1 MSALLVGGASTFVSC
16 KDYDEDQTAVNNA
29 ELAKLQTSVKKNY
42 DELKDAIETLENELE
57 AAENKHDVDIQAI
70 KERLKVLEDKLKNYD
85 DVVSNASAGK
95 SAWDWIQTYKNLETI
110 SGQAQAIADLVGAKQ
125 TLINLANMTNTW
137 GEDFKNVVV
146 YDELTKMLDG
156 YVSSSDMLAYANL
169 FEKRE
174 YMHKDVEH
182 IVDSITNVNA
192 ENFTTFAEL
201 VASYDKVPARL
212 QQISDSLK
220 MMIGYMDNI
229 QFTLDNMITGVN
241 VDMVENPYFGTI
253 NTPFGIK
260 SNVIVGFVGDQIE
273 NEDLAEFEGCTAYKD
288 PKGYATSGN
297 GGQIFFTINPND
309 IDATGLKFALV
320 GRDGTEA
327 PGFSF
332 GTLAKDYTKVTTL
345 STRAAA
351 VNGYVAPVVI
361 EDGQAALVN
370 VDKEELKK
378 VAKNVLG
385 KLKGQNSL
393 NIMDA
398 VKAIYNTAA
407 NAVPQYYA
415 LQAEYNVKDY
425 EGNIVPKAYT
435 SDYNIAAVTVK
446 PLSYETLEGRGV
458 TIPSIPQLQEIL
470 GIDLNNY
477 RFEWDD
483 IEHVADMTQSITLK
497 IPNADDVTIDGSAIN
512 PKFEFD
518 TSKLTVVPTIEKV
531 YDDVT
536 GEWTDIVVGNTEV
549 AVHDGFV
556 KIKDMDL
563 GNARVAIG
571 TKDTT
576 ITVTVSMKDFNTM
589 IDNINGQVGGMLG
602 KVDGIVN
609 QIQGGFDKVNNGI
622 IARLN
627 SVIAKVNKI
636 TENPNA
642 LLQPVMFY
650 SDANGAGRMSESDLA
665 PTRFNLNGQTEGSI
679 ILAPT
684 SYTAEMLAPAWIKDV
699 KIIEGNGAS
708 VEKEGKLYK
717 FTAKAGKYTIQY
729 KSMDYYGKI
738 RTKMY
743 YVEVK

>member
-16 KDYDEDQTAVNNA
+16 KDYDEDQAAVNNA
-29 ELAKLQTSVKKNY
+29 DFAKLKEIVGANY
-42 DELKDAIETLENELE
+42 EYLLSLKGAVPQEDLARLGEAIGKAETAADWVNANKWVEELRSKATALATLADDQETL
-57 AAENKHDVDIQAI
+57 H
-70 KERLKVLEDKLKNYD
+70 KL
-85 DVVSNASAGK
+85 AG
-95 SAWDWIQTYKNLETI
+95 
-110 SGQAQAIADLVGAKQ
+110 
-125 TLINLANMTNTW
+125 MTSTW
-137 GEDFKNVVV
+137 GDDLKNVVV
-146 YDELTKMLDG
+146 RAELADSLKK
-156 YVSSSDMLAYANL
+156 YVKTADLLAFANL
-169 FEKRE
+169 FEKKDD
-174 YMHKDVEH
+174 MKKDVEA
-182 IVDSITNVNA
+182 IINSITKANA
-192 ENFTTFAEL
+192 ENFTTYADL
-201 VASYDKVPARL
+201 VKSYDKVPARL
-212 QQISDSLK
+212 NQISDSLK
-220 MMIGYMDNI
+220 MMIGYMGNI

-370 VDKEELKK
+370 VDKDELKA

-415 LQAEYNVKDY
+415 LQAEYKVKNY
-425 EGNIVPKAYT
+425 EGIEETKAYI

-446 PLSYETLEGRGV
+446 PLSYETLKGKGY

-470 GIDLNNY
+470 GIDLADY
-477 RFEWDD
+477 RFEWTDLGGMDD
-483 IEHVADMTQSITLK
+483 ITKTITLK
-497 IPNADDVTIDGSAIN
+497 IPDASSVKINGITIPTPTIHEDKLVVTPVKEYLKDSNGEYVLDKNGNKIEAVTDVKVEILDGLVSIGDIDFDKAKVTIAE
-512 PKFEFD
+512 KD
-518 TSKLTVVPTIEKV
+518 TSISVTIP
-531 YDDVT
+531 
-536 GEWTDIVVGNTEV
+536 
-549 AVHDGFV
+549 
-556 KIKDMDL
+556 MDEF
-563 GNARVAIG
+563 N
-571 TKDTT
+571 
-576 ITVTVSMKDFNTM
+576 SMIND
-589 IDNINGQVGGMLG
+589 INGQVGGMMG
-602 KVDGIVN
+602 KVNGLVDQV
-609 QIQGGFDKVNNGI
+609 QGGFDKVNNGI

-738 RTKMY
+738 RTKKY

>member
-29 ELAKLQTSVKKNY
+29 DFAKLKEIVGANYEYLLSLKGAVPQEDLAKLGETITNAKTAADWVNANKWVE
-42 DELKDAIETLENELE
+42 ELKSKATALATLADDQETL
-57 AAENKHDVDIQAI
+57 H
-70 KERLKVLEDKLKNYD
+70 KL
-85 DVVSNASAGK
+85 AG
-95 SAWDWIQTYKNLETI
+95 
-110 SGQAQAIADLVGAKQ
+110 
-125 TLINLANMTNTW
+125 MTSTW
-137 GEDFKNVVV
+137 GDDLKNVVV
-146 YDELTKMLDG
+146 RAELADSLKK
-156 YVSSSDMLAYANL
+156 YVKTADLLAFANL
-169 FEKRE
+169 FEKKDD
-174 YMHKDVEH
+174 MKKDVEA
-182 IVDSITNVNA
+182 IIDSITKANA
-192 ENFTTFAEL
+192 ENFTTYADL
-201 VASYDKVPARL
+201 VKSYDKVPARL

-370 VDKEELKK
+370 VDKDELKA

-415 LQAEYNVKDY
+415 LQAEYKVKKY
-425 EGNIVPKAYT
+425 NSKEEETKAYT

-446 PLSYETLEGRGV
+446 PLSYETLKGKGY

-518 TSKLTVVPTIEKV
+518 TSKLTVVPTINKV

-738 RTKMY
+738 RTKKY